1 MDPLSIFG
9 GLSGGIQVVQ
19 AIASTVHGLRQL
31 YGKIRGAEF
40 TIQSLIWELTS
51 TKSALL
57 GLQEWS
63 HNHYH
68 GAGSDRVGEGLA
80 MTLDNCAQVVDVL
93 SIKVADLIQDFQ
105 SGEGM
110 GFRTR
115 VKAVWNEEMM
125 KGHQD
130 MLRGQVQALQMFL
143 HLFQW

>member
-19 AIASTVHGLRQL
+19 AIVSTLNGLRQL
-31 YGKIRGAEF
+31 YGKIRGAEM
-40 TIQSLIWELTS
+40 TIQSLIWELNS
-51 TKSALL
+51 TKSALQ

-63 HNHYH
+63 QNHYY
-68 GAGSDRVGEGLA
+68 GAISDQVGEGLA

-93 SIKVADLIQDFQ
+93 SIKVADLIHGFQ

-110 GFRTR
+110 GWRTR

-130 MLRGQVQALQMFL
+130 MLRGQVLALHMFL
-143 HLFQW
+143 QLFQW